1 LPAGNKAEVA
11 AKLGESIKGAAGRVM
26 FLPVRLEGNEVYS
39 VFKDSGAITSV
50 AKADGYVVVPQDTEL
65 PEGASVSVTLF

>member
-1 LPAGNKAEVA
+1 
-11 AKLGESIKGAAGRVM
+11 M